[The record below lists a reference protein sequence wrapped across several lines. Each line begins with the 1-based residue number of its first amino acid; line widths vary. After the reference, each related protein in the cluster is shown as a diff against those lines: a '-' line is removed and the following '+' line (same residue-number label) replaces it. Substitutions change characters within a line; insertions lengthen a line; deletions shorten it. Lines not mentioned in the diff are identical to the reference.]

1 MKKEEILIQQSLIYA
16 SVITVVLLI
25 ILLLVFVFAY
35 LKSAKKNKELIDLV
49 KKRSAFFRNITHEF
63 RTPLTVI
70 LGLNN
75 ELKTITDLSSKES
88 KSFMDAIERQG
99 LHLLKLVNQLLNMSK
114 INAGMDNIQWERGN
128 IVSYLEMVIDSFRIY
143 AKKKEQSIYFL
154 SNESVIIM
162 DFIPEYIENIL
173 QNLLSNAIKFSP
185 TKSIIQV
192 SVKTNKS
199 VFILEVADQGIG
211 ISRENQKKI
220 FDLFYQVSKSAS
232 DNGSGI
238 GLSYAKQLIESMKGQ
253 IEVESEEHQGSIFRV
268 MIPIQQDETVNLP
281 QGTKKSADSTDLF
294 RKALLQI
301 KQPQEFSENTVNTKI
316 LLIEDNRDVLLYLR
330 AMLENRYEVVAVD
343 DGVAGL
349 DLAHNLIPDII
360 ISDIVMPNKDGFML
374 CKEIRT
380 SALLNHIP
388 IILLTAK
395 STVDDRI
402 KGLQYGAD
410 AYIMKPFT
418 SNELLAQIDSLLE
431 NRRLLKEK
439 YMRLILKGE
448 KSQSGDLNLS
458 FLQKATDIVYYEMH
472 NPHFSVVTFAE
483 KLSISTSQLN
493 RKLTAVAGYS
503 PSNFIS
509 RLRIEKAK
517 KMLEKDDKPIG
528 TIAEEC
534 GYFDLAYFSRTFKK
548 MTKVSPSQ
556 YRRLHR

>member
-49 KKRSAFFRNITHEF
+49 KKRSGFFRNITHEF

-238 GLSYAKQLIESMKGQ
+238 GLSYAKQLIESMKG
-253 IEVESEEHQGSIFRV
+253 
-268 MIPIQQDETVNLP
+268 
-281 QGTKKSADSTDLF
+281 
-294 RKALLQI
+294 
-301 KQPQEFSENTVNTKI
+301 
-316 LLIEDNRDVLLYLR
+316 
-330 AMLENRYEVVAVD
+330 
-343 DGVAGL
+343 
-349 DLAHNLIPDII
+349 
-360 ISDIVMPNKDGFML
+360 
-374 CKEIRT
+374 
-380 SALLNHIP
+380 
-388 IILLTAK
+388 
-395 STVDDRI
+395 
-402 KGLQYGAD
+402 
-410 AYIMKPFT
+410 
-418 SNELLAQIDSLLE
+418 
-431 NRRLLKEK
+431 
-439 YMRLILKGE
+439 
-448 KSQSGDLNLS
+448 
-458 FLQKATDIVYYEMH
+458 
-472 NPHFSVVTFAE
+472 
-483 KLSISTSQLN
+483 
-493 RKLTAVAGYS
+493 
-503 PSNFIS
+503 
-509 RLRIEKAK
+509 
-517 KMLEKDDKPIG
+517 
-528 TIAEEC
+528 
-534 GYFDLAYFSRTFKK
+534 
-548 MTKVSPSQ
+548 
-556 YRRLHR
+556 